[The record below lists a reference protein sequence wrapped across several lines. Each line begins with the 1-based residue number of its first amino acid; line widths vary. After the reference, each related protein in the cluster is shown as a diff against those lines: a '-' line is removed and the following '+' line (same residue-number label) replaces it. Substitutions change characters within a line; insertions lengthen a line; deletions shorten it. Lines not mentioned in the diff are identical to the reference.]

1 MEIQENLWWIW
12 TAAGALISFGLWF
25 ALALKKEPRRAALGA
40 WGLALGSAGAL
51 LGAKAF
57 YYLCQIDFMIAR
69 GWAESLL
76 QLNPEQL
83 SFFGGAAGL
92 CLGAALAARICDKRP
107 VEVLNGF
114 APFGLL
120 LGAFVRFGEYFLG
133 MLGIGPYIYLPE
145 LCFFPLARGFSYGP
159 DYTEWYLA
167 VFMLEGFTLLAV
179 AAVSGWRL
187 KDHRFL
193 RSVFYL
199 CLPQILLENLRM
211 GSFMWFFCIR
221 VEQLACMIVLFV
233 ILVLYGVRTEG
244 SFFRRFRPAGIAL
257 LCAGLFI
264 VCEFAMEGKIGFL
277 QFLTQEACYGLMALG
292 QAVLAV
298 TEIRAW
304 KRVRAGAALT
314 GSAPGIGI
322 P

>member
-1 MEIQENLWWIW
+1 MEIQENIYWGWM
-12 TAAGALISFGLWF
+12 AASALISFGLWS
-25 ALALKKEPRRAALGA
+25 AAELKKEAKRLPLTA
-40 WGLALGSAGAL
+40 WGLALGTAGAL
-51 LGAKAF
+51 LGAKAA
-57 YYLCQIDFMIAR
+57 YYLCQLGFMIAR
-69 GWAESLL
+69 GWADSLFR
-76 QLNPEQL
+76 LNPEQM

-92 CLGAALAARICDKRP
+92 CFGVSLAARICGRRP
-107 VEVLNGF
+107 MEVLNGF

-120 LGAFVRFGEYFLG
+120 FGAFARFGEYFLG
-133 MLGIGPYIYLPE
+133 MLGIGPYIYLRE

-167 VFMLEGFTLLAV
+167 VFVLEGVTLLAV
-179 AAVSGWRL
+179 AALSRWKL

-193 RSVFYL
+193 RSVFWL

-221 VEQLACMIVLFV
+221 VEQLACMTAMFV
-233 ILVLYGVRTEG
+233 ILIIYGVRTEG
-244 SFFRRFRPAGIAL
+244 SFFRRFRPAGISL

-292 QAVLAV
+292 LAVLGV
-298 TEIRAW
+298 TEVRAW
-304 KRVRAGAALT
+304 KRAARK
-314 GSAPGIGI
+314 
-322 P
+322 